1 MNEIQGVLLPIVFSL
16 ITAQCSDQKRKRIQI
31 DLLVCLVT
39 NIIKIFAL
47 RLTLHS
53 LNHFLPDTDFTQQ
66 RLKARPVGITSVH
79 IAVAIILLAILFIP
93 SGKKLSASEKKVGI
107 VIFILILKVDI

>member
-1 MNEIQGVLLPIVFSL
+1 MNEIQGVPPQIVFFI
-16 ITAQCSDQKRKRIQI
+16 ITVQCSDQKRKRIQI
-31 DLLVCLVT
+31 DLLVCLTTV
-39 NIIKIFAL
+39 IIKIFAL
-47 RLTLHS
+47 GLPLHP

-93 SGKKLSASEKKVGI
+93 SGTKLSASEKKVGNA
-107 VIFILILKVDI
+107 IFILIVKVDI